1 MNQVIDQLIVEAAIL
16 EMINEEYKLPVYDK
30 GRHKQNNAK
39 AFYYWFKNSKGKI
52 VGSTESN
59 AQKRGYTP
67 ISPDDKE
74 AKKIKSDQK
83 PQSGE
88 DPDQD
93 SSSTGV
99 DATGAANP
107 ARSDQDTADFDGSGS
122 IVGNDPPESEKKEG
136 DSKSDEEITKLA
148 EELGFE
154 KGKLPE
160 SMMKADKT
168 ILKALIKGFNK
179 GPDWTP
185 APGSKTSLFNETMS
199 MVGTQLAVELA
210 NRGIETTPE
219 QLGKVLE
226 GLYGNTKA
234 WKEAAAGK
242 PNQVKIVAEAAIQK
256 ASLIRNA
263 ADGAGIDLENA
274 EVKNYYGTR
283 ISLENQYNEIIN
295 VGDDV
300 ELVGGRGEPITS
312 IPTDILTV
320 HQLMGY
326 NDIDGNP
333 LSKEEI
339 KEMIK
344 NPNDRESIKKFLA
357 LSALNG
363 GGGGNPSDTATI
375 ISGDGKLAFLAYS
388 DKTSLGDQQAN
399 STPAKFVE
407 TLAETVDF
415 LEDLGYKFDEEDKA
429 AALKTLEEMGKS
441 FAATERK
448 IGETLAAPLKAISES
463 FADDETRDAI
473 KNIYEEQI
481 GGQTTS
487 KAMAIKKKLAEMQPA
502 GKAFSIAADSTDH
515 DISWDYYL
523 KEAGWEEGEPTDDQ
537 KLEAFL
543 LSRSDTRPYSYTDD
557 EGNKVESTLGAAASS
572 KAEIEYL
579 GKMVKSM
586 AISHKDPDND
596 FKLPE
601 NTAASVL
608 ETSANV
614 EKLRK
619 ESLDVMTAGFAEL
632 NEHKIED
639 ENGNQF
645 GLGNMMGGFDL
656 IEKLHLYMVDDK
668 PSGLYAMD
676 SVFIIAGDDGVSPE
690 NMKKCLG
697 VDSTEDLLKQ
707 IKTEPPEKEGPTINY
722 LGGEELHESE
732 ISRSGN
738 PDELAKTKDG
748 KLIYLVNGEY
758 KTAPEGESVP
768 KEYKKPLGQ
777 ITGRKVLA
785 YIQDE
790 KGERT
795 PIGYQTYRTK
805 GGYNLQTTYVFS
817 PDLQKCLGGNKIAN
831 ESISCDYINAMILM
845 EMASKV

>member
-1 MNQVIDQLIVEAAIL
+1 MKQVIDQLIVEAAIL
-16 EMINEEYKLPVYDK
+16 EMVNEETAAAKKAKELGLIWKGQAWTKDGKPV
-30 GRHKQNNAK
+30 A
-39 AFYYWFKNSKGKI
+39 KNSEDKKDLVWI
-52 VGSTESN
+52 DKD
-59 AQKRGYTP
+59 AQKDAEG
-67 ISPDDKE
+67 DKE
-74 AKKIKSDQK
+74 
-83 PQSGE
+83 
-88 DPDQD
+88 D
-93 SSSTGV
+93 SAGV
-99 DATGAANP
+99 DPRAGQDANN
-107 ARSDQDTADFDGSGS
+107 SDVSGPNS
-122 IVGNDPPESEKKEG
+122 VVSSDPPESNKKEG
-136 DSKSDEEITKLA
+136 DSKSDKEITKLA
-148 EELGFE
+148 EKLGFE

-168 ILKALIKGFNK
+168 ILKALKKGFNK

-199 MVGTQLAVELA
+199 MVGTQLAVDLA
-210 NRGIETTPE
+210 NRGIETNPE

-226 GLYGNTKA
+226 GLYGKTKS

-263 ADGAGIDLENA
+263 ADAAGIDLENA
-274 EVKNYYGTR
+274 EVKNYYGTK
-283 ISLENQYNEIIN
+283 ISLENQYKEIIN

-300 ELVGGRGEPITS
+300 ELLGGLGKPITS
-312 IPTDILTV
+312 IPTDVLTV

-326 NDIDGNP
+326 NGIDGSP
-333 LSKEEI
+333 LSKDEV

-344 NPNDRESIKKFLA
+344 NPNDRDSIKKFLA

-415 LEDLGYKFDEEDKA
+415 LEDLGYTFDEKDKA

-441 FAATERK
+441 FAKTERK
-448 IGETLAAPLKAISES
+448 IGETLAAPLRAISEG

-481 GGQTTS
+481 GGQTTA
-487 KAMAIKKKLAEMQPA
+487 KATSIKKKIAEMQPD
-502 GKAFSIAADSTDH
+502 GKAFAIAADSTDD
-515 DISWDYYL
+515 DISWGYYL
-523 KEAGWEEGEPTDDQ
+523 KEAGWEEGEPNEDQ

-543 LSRSDTRPYSYTDD
+543 LSRSDARPYSYTDD

-572 KAEIEYL
+572 KSEIEYL

-586 AISHKDPDND
+586 AIAHKNPDND
-596 FKLPE
+596 FKLPAS
-601 NTAASVL
+601 TAASVL

-619 ESLDVMTAGFAEL
+619 ESLDVMTAGFAKL

-639 ENGNQF
+639 EDGAQF

-738 PDELAKTKDG
+738 PDELARTKDG
-748 KLIYLVNGEY
+748 QLIYLVDGEY
-758 KTAPEGESVP
+758 KTVPEGESAP

-817 PDLQKCLGGNKIAN
+817 PDLQKCLAGNKIAN